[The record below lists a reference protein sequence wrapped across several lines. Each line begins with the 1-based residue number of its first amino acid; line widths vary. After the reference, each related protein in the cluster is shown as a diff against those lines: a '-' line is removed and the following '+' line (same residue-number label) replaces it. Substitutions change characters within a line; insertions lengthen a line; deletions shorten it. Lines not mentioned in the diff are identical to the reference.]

1 MYQALL
7 TRRYFTSKLMPLLAA
22 VAVML
27 CTAMVLV
34 TWSIMGGFLTMFLD
48 VGRNVEGDVGITWP
62 TIGFAHYEDLINRL
76 EADPMVAAACPS
88 IEAFGMVSLPD
99 NRLIG
104 VKIRGIDERYADV
117 AQWKDSIW
125 WKPIDQP
132 LPKDRGRQDP
142 RLENHKF
149 FARLLDGALKLEAI
163 DPQTG
168 RAQPG
173 VVTGIEMTGF
183 SQRQDGGWYE
193 PAAGILKRK
202 IGGAD
207 PYASIPGFIVGQS
220 VTINVLPMDSGGR
233 NIGVV
238 SRRLPVVNEFRTGVF
253 EFDKSVL
260 MMNLGELQRMLKMD
274 QAERLEAK
282 PTNPYEIRDEGTAG
296 QEGGGGGPQ
305 RRVIGVEPAR
315 VTHVFVKAKPGV
327 QPDRLQKR
335 CEAIYSDF
343 AAQWGDGVP
352 SPAALARAHGI
363 ATWEQ
368 NYGLFIAAVKKEI
381 ALVLGLLVFISVVAV
396 FLVLAIFWAMVSEK
410 TKDVGVLR
418 AVGASRAGIAWLW
431 LRYGLTLGIV
441 GTILGLAFS
450 FAIVWNI
457 NPIHEWLGRAF
468 GLTLWDPKVY
478 YFSELPHHV
487 EPEKAVIVVVGAVVF
502 SVVGALVPALRAA
515 SYDPVKSLR
524 FE

>member
-7 TRRYFTSKLMPLLAA
+7 TRRYLTSKLMPLLAA
-22 VAVML
+22 LAVML

-48 VGRNVEGDVGITWP
+48 VGRNVEGDVGISWP
-62 TIGFAHYEDLINRL
+62 TIGFSHYDDLIKRL
-76 EADPMVAAACPS
+76 ESDSMVAAACPT

-99 NRLIG
+99 DRLLG
-104 VKIRGIDERYADV
+104 VKIRGIDERYARV
-117 AQWKDSIW
+117 AQWEDSVW
-125 WKPIDQP
+125 WKPIDKP
-132 LPKDRGRQDP
+132 LPKDRDGDDP
-142 RLENHKF
+142 RLRDHQFYSK
-149 FARLLDGALKLEAI
+149 LLEGGIKLEAP
-163 DPQTG
+163 DPHTG
-168 RAQPG
+168 EQRPG

-183 SQRQDGGWYE
+183 SIRQDGGWYE
-193 PAAGILKRK
+193 PAPGILKRK
-202 IGGAD
+202 IGGAN
-207 PYASIPGFIVGQS
+207 PYEAIPGFIVGQS
-220 VTINVLPMDSGGR
+220 VTINVLPMDRGGR

-253 EFDKSVL
+253 EFDKSVV

-274 QAERLEAK
+274 EAERLESK
-282 PTNPYEIRDEGTAG
+282 PTNPYEIRDDA
-296 QEGGGGGPQ
+296 PDAKASQ
-305 RRVIGVEPAR
+305 RQVIGIEPAR
-315 VTHVFVKAKPGV
+315 VTHVFVKAKPGTS
-327 QPDRLQKR
+327 PADLQKR

-343 AAQWGDGVP
+343 SARWGNEVP
-352 SPAALARAHGI
+352 SPAALARAHSI

-396 FLVLAIFWAMVSEK
+396 FLILAIFWAMVSEK

-418 AVGASRAGIAWLW
+418 AVGATRAGVAWLW
-431 LRYGLTLGIV
+431 LRYGLTLGVV
-441 GTILGLAFS
+441 GTVFGMVIS
-450 FAIVWNI
+450 YAIVWNI

-478 YFSELPHHV
+478 YFSELPRHV
-487 EPEKAVIVVVGAVVF
+487 EPTKAVIVIVGAVVF
-502 SVVGALVPALRAA
+502 SVIGALVPALRAA

>member
-1 MYQALL
+1 
-7 TRRYFTSKLMPLLAA
+7 MPLLAA
-22 VAVML
+22 AAVTL

-62 TIGFAHYEDLINRL
+62 TIGFAHYEDLITRL

-88 IEAFGMVSLPD
+88 IEAFGMLSLPD
-99 NRLIG
+99 DRLLG
-104 VKIRGIDERYADV
+104 VKIRGIDERYARV
-117 AQWKDSIW
+117 AQWQDAIW
-125 WKPIDQP
+125 WKPIDKP
-132 LPKDRGRQDP
+132 LPKDRDRQDP
-142 RLENHKF
+142 RLENHGYL
-149 FARLLDGALKLEAI
+149 ARLLDGALKLQAT
-163 DPQTG
+163 DPATG
-168 RAQPG
+168 RTHPG

-183 SQRQDGGWYE
+183 SQRQAGGWYE
-193 PAAGILKRK
+193 PAVGILKRK
-202 IGGAD
+202 AGGAD
-207 PYASIPGFIVGQS
+207 PYEHIPGFIVGQS
-220 VTINVLPMDSGGR
+220 VTINVLPMDRGGR

-238 SRRLPVVNEFRTGVF
+238 SRRLPVINEFRTGVF
-253 EFDKSVL
+253 EFDKSVV

-274 QAERLEAK
+274 QAERLESK
-282 PTNPYEIRDEGTAG
+282 PTNPYQIRDDASAG
-296 QEGGGGGPQ
+296 DEPA
-305 RRVIGVEPAR
+305 RTVIGIEPAR
-315 VTHVFVKAKPGV
+315 VTQVFVKGKPGV

-343 AAQWGDGVP
+343 AAKWGNEVP
-352 SPAALARAHGI
+352 SPAALAQARGI

-418 AVGASRAGIAWLW
+418 AIGASRIGIAWLW
-431 LRYGLTLGIV
+431 LRYGLTLGVI
-441 GTILGLAFS
+441 GTVLGLAVS

-478 YFSELPHHV
+478 YFSELPHRV

-502 SVVGALVPALRAA
+502 SVIGALVPAVRAA